1 MPPIETVLRGL
12 GGHLCP
18 SVTGYLE
25 RLIDRQ
31 AGLDDRWGSLSV
43 FLRVVRDHGVD
54 GALLAGVVHAFATLP
69 ALEHHVA
76 DGTIGSTA

>member
-1 MPPIETVLRGL
+1 MHVHSVRPQTDRSRPTSPRSDDAIETVLRGL

-31 AGLDDRWGSLSV
+31 AGLDGRGE
-43 FLRVVRDHGVD
+43 R
-54 GALLAGVVHAFATLP
+54 P
-69 ALEHHVA
+69 
-76 DGTIGSTA
+76 